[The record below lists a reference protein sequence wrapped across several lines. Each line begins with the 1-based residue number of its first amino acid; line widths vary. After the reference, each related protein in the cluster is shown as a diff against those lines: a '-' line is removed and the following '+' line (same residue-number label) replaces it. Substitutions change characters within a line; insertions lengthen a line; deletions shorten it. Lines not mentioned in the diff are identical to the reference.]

1 MPHVDAVAVQARP
14 FPARL
19 IYAVKLASWPKLLA
33 PILLGQAIGVCQ
45 TGTLFVRGLAFSL
58 LFAVL
63 DITYVVLLNDWGDRR
78 VDAIKRRRFPHGCSP
93 KTIPDGILEART
105 VLGIG
110 LGAGLLLLGS
120 AALAGHLL
128 GRPQALWLT
137 LICVAVFVF
146 YTFEPLA
153 LNYRGG
159 GELLEMI
166 GVGVLLPWVSSYFQS
181 GRLWSAELSCLT
193 PALACLALSSALA
206 SGLSDEDS
214 DREGH
219 KCTFTTLL
227 GNART
232 RRLVESCYAI
242 GIVLLAL
249 LPLSSSRAHGIWAWP
264 AVIYMALFIPT
275 LSHLSS
281 TATTQAFRAQG
292 RYKVQLHLGL
302 WGGQLILAA
311 TLLLMYWRATTR

>member
-1 MPHVDAVAVQARP
+1 MPDLDAVTVQTRS

-19 IYAVKLASWPKLLA
+19 IYAVKFASWPKLLA
-33 PILLGQAIGVCQ
+33 PVLLGQAIGVYE
-45 TGTLFVRGLAFSL
+45 TGTLFIRGLGFSL
-58 LFAVL
+58 LFAAL
-63 DITYVVLLNDWGDRR
+63 DTVYVVLLNDWGDQR

-105 VLGIG
+105 VLAIG
-110 LGAGLLLLGS
+110 LLAGVLLSGS
-120 AALAGHLL
+120 AALFGPML
-128 GRPQALWLT
+128 GRPHALWLT
-137 LICVAVFVF
+137 LTCLAVFVS

-159 GELLEMI
+159 GELLEMV
-166 GVGVLLPWVSSYFQS
+166 GVGVLLPCASAYVQS
-181 GRLWSAELSCLT
+181 GKLWSAELLQLT

-219 KCTFTTLL
+219 KHTFTTLL

-232 RRLVESCYAI
+232 RRLVEGCYAL

-249 LPLSSSRAHGIWAWP
+249 VPLSSTHGVWAWP
-264 AVIYMALFIPT
+264 AAAYMALFIPK
-275 LSHLSS
+275 LSRLSPM
-281 TATTQAFRAQG
+281 ATTGAFRAQA
-292 RYKVQLHLGL
+292 RYKAQLHLGL
-302 WGGQLILAA
+302 WGGQLVLAG
-311 TLLLMYWRATTR
+311 TLLAMYWRATRR